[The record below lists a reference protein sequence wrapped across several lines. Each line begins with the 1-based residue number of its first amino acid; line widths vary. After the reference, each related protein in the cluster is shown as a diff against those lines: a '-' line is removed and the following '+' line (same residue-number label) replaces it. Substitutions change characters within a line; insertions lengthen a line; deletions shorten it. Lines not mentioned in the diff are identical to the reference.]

1 MKSQMGSRSVTVLA
15 TLNGFNTKVT
25 LQKLEETVQFKVRPT
40 LSLLQKKELVTRQYK
55 FYSLSERAKSLIDQG
70 KSFEEIYE
78 FPTTPIH
85 PKRIALTSPNKEH
98 MQSLF
103 ALLTEM
109 QDMEIKLSTLEE
121 ENRLLKAKLEKISKL
136 I

>member
-1 MKSQMGSRSVTVLA
+1 MSSRSVTVLA

-55 FYSLSERAKSLIDQG
+55 FYSLSERAKSLLDQG

-85 PKRIALTSPNKEH
+85 PKRVALTSPNKEH

-103 ALLTEM
+103 TLLTEM

>member
-1 MKSQMGSRSVTVLA
+1 MKSQMSSRSVTVLA

-55 FYSLSERAKSLIDQG
+55 FYSLSERAKSLLDQG

-85 PKRIALTSPNKEH
+85 PKRVALTSPNKEH

-103 ALLTEM
+103 SLLTEM

-121 ENRLLKAKLEKISKL
+121 ENRLLKTKLEKISKL

>member
-85 PKRIALTSPNKEH
+85 PKRVALTSPNKEH

>member
-55 FYSLSERAKSLIDQG
+55 FYSLSERTKSLIDQG
-70 KSFEEIYE
+70 KSFEEIYDYPAT
-78 FPTTPIH
+78 PTPS
-85 PKRIALTSPNKEH
+85 KRVALTSPNKEH

>member
-1 MKSQMGSRSVTVLA
+1 MGSRSVTVLA

-55 FYSLSERAKSLIDQG
+55 FYSLSSKAKSLLDQG
-70 KSFEEIYE
+70 KSFEEIYDLPIN
-78 FPTTPIH
+78 PTPSKKVT
-85 PKRIALTSPNKEH
+85 LTAFNREQ

-103 ALLTEM
+103 NLLTRM
-109 QDMEIKLSTLEE
+109 QELEEELSTLKV
-121 ENRLLKAKLEKISKL
+121 ENQLLKDKLSKISKL

>member
-1 MKSQMGSRSVTVLA
+1 MGSRSVTVLA

-40 LSLLQKKELVTRQYK
+40 LYLLQKKELVTRQYK
-55 FYSLSERAKSLIDQG
+55 FYSLSERAKSLLDQG
-70 KSFEEIYE
+70 KSFEEIYDS
-78 FPTTPIH
+78 PTTPT
-85 PKRIALTSPNKEH
+85 PSKRVALTSPNKEH

>member
-70 KSFEEIYE
+70 KSFEEIYDS
-78 FPTTPIH
+78 PAIPIH
-85 PKRIALTSPNKEH
+85 PKRVALTSPNKEH

-109 QDMEIKLSTLEE
+109 QDMEKELIALKE
-121 ENRLLKAKLEKISKL
+121 ENQLLKSKL
-136 I
+136 NEIFKLF

>member
-70 KSFEEIYE
+70 KSFEEIYDS
-78 FPTTPIH
+78 PTTPIH
-85 PKRIALTSPNKEH
+85 PKRVALTSSNKEH

-109 QDMEIKLSTLEE
+109 QDMEKELIALKE
-121 ENRLLKAKLEKISKL
+121 ENQLLKSKL
-136 I
+136 NKIFKLF

>member
-1 MKSQMGSRSVTVLA
+1 MKSQMSSRSVTVLA

-55 FYSLSERAKSLIDQG
+55 FYSLSERAKSLLDQG

-85 PKRIALTSPNKEH
+85 PKRVALTSPNKEH

-103 ALLTEM
+103 TLLTEM

>member
-55 FYSLSERAKSLIDQG
+55 FYSLSERAKSLLDQG

-85 PKRIALTSPNKEH
+85 PKRVALTSSNKEH

-103 ALLTEM
+103 SLLTEM

>member
-70 KSFEEIYE
+70 KSFEEIYDSPAI
-78 FPTTPIH
+78 PTQS
-85 PKRIALTSPNKEH
+85 KRIALTSPNKEH

-109 QDMEIKLSTLEE
+109 QDMEKELIALKE
-121 ENRLLKAKLEKISKL
+121 ENQLLKSKL
-136 I
+136 NEIFKLF

>member
-70 KSFEEIYE
+70 KSFEEIYDS
-78 FPTTPIH
+78 PAISTQS
-85 PKRIALTSPNKEH
+85 KRIVLTSSNKEH

-109 QDMEIKLSTLEE
+109 QDMEKELIALKE
-121 ENRLLKAKLEKISKL
+121 ENQLLKSKL
-136 I
+136 NEIFKLF